1 MDAPSVLR
9 NGPLRAL
16 LVAEVVSTT
25 GSQMTWLALPWFVLV
40 TTGSPGRMAAVIG
53 AEVAGAA
60 LFGLPGGSLLT
71 KLGARRSM
79 LLADAVRFPLI
90 AAIPFLYWAGALSF
104 PLLLALVFVTGA
116 FFSPYFAAQRVIV
129 PELLGEDEAV
139 VTPANALLQGATRVT
154 MLLGPALAGLLIG
167 WIGAA
172 AVLLVDAATYAV
184 SFALV
189 GLFLPRRA
197 PLPVDESTKGLL
209 AGFRYLAADPLLRV
223 WASAI
228 VLVDSS
234 WLVLFAGV
242 PVLVFEEYGQHA
254 LTAGWILGAFGG
266 GALIGNAVAY
276 RALRRFD
283 ALTWTSAWLAIEF
296 LPLWIFP
303 LPVPAIV
310 VGVAMLAAGVVNGL
324 VNPALHSIYTLRP
337 PPALRPKVMTATL
350 TLSQVGG
357 PLALIGAGPAFA
369 AYGAR
374 PVFAAVAATQT
385 FARLAASLAGFRERE
400 AVVSSPLPTGSP
412 SQ

>member
-1 MDAPSVLR
+1 MNKPSVLR

-16 LVAEVVSTT
+16 LAAEVISTT

-40 TTGSPGRMAAVIG
+40 TTGSPSRMALVIA

-60 LFGLPGGSLLT
+60 IFGLPGGSLLT

-90 AAIPFLYWAGALSF
+90 GAIPLLSWAGALSF
-104 PLLLALVFVTGA
+104 PLLLALVFGTGA
-116 FFSPYFAAQRVIV
+116 LAGPYFAAQRVIV

-154 MLLGPALAGLLIG
+154 MLLGPAIAGLLIG
-167 WIGAA
+167 SIGAA
-172 AVLLVDAATYAV
+172 AVLLVDAASYGI

-189 GLFLPRRA
+189 GLFLPRRL
-197 PLPVDESTKGLL
+197 PLPVDDSAKGLL
-209 AGFRYLAADPLLRV
+209 AGLRYLARDPLLRV
-223 WASAI
+223 WAGAI
-228 VLVDSS
+228 ILVDSS
-234 WLVLFAGV
+234 WMVLFAGV
-242 PVLVFEEYGQHA
+242 PVLVFEEYGRHA

-266 GALIGNAVAY
+266 GALVGNAIAY

-283 ALTWTSAWLAIEF
+283 ALTWTGIGLAIES
-296 LPLWIFP
+296 LPLWVFP
-303 LPVPAIV
+303 LSVPAIA
-310 VGVAMLAAGVVNGL
+310 VGAAMLAAGFINGL

-357 PLALIGAGPAFA
+357 PIALIGAGPALA

-385 FARLAASLAGFRERE
+385 FARAAASVAAFHERG
-400 AVVSSPLPTGSP
+400 AVSSAPSVGSP
-412 SQ
+412 S